1 MEAAFKYF
9 RQTHQDYLWL
19 HFLVAVV
26 LVFTSVFWF
35 VVPYFIISYGKY
47 TVSTWQQVMLLGAL
61 YTAPSLIITLHCW
74 FINFKAAMKW
84 KENHPDE
91 SSWRWLLRFQT
102 ITILIV
108 IVFTSIIY
116 SSLFVID
123 MIR

>member
-9 RQTHQDYLWL
+9 RKTHQDYLWL
-19 HFLVAVV
+19 HFLVSVV

-47 TVSTWQQVMLLGAL
+47 SVSTWQQVMLLGAL

-84 KENHPDE
+84 KENHPEE
-91 SSWRWLLRFQT
+91 SGWRWLMRFQT